1 MQNMRT
7 TMAEQSLN
15 IERLQSQASIL
26 KRQLT
31 FSVHQESNAKAELK
45 VVESRNRALREEMA
59 RLKTTVAQIR
69 GQCANDIRKRDNE
82 VKRLKRH
89 LEGRRGR
96 DGTGGQ
102 LGVMVITPGDQ
113 ATNNGSTNNH
123 IAASSEISASA
134 LKEDTAAFLTRLS
147 RDLTNENEALI
158 DLARNTLATLRN
170 LQGLQ
175 EQCAVDAENGSS
187 VQQDPNVVL
196 SIPPTCESLTA
207 NMNEVLEHLRS
218 LLTNPSFVP
227 LEEVEIREDEII
239 RLREGWDKMEARWH
253 EAVALMD
260 GWRRRMMETGDT
272 INLDDLRKGLTLDSE
287 EIPKPTPKPAND
299 VSVIKDSDSSV
310 LSVTR
315 ESASQTADADGEAC
329 HLPPDPSSPLKSLD
343 DSPTPLFP
351 PPNILRPT
359 TGNARRRSL
368 SPRKVSFPTSAADG
382 SDQASVLDSAD
393 DISLL
398 NFSAVKLP
406 TNGTAP
412 NTSPDRL
419 NVCTFLRPHVSAIP
433 NSIQSSSLEL
443 ELSVSERL
451 QIAQREAE
459 AARSRDTNPDVL
471 KAGPVNAGIRGRPRR
486 KRGTLSQEELDEL
499 LGLT

>member
-1 MQNMRT
+1 
-7 TMAEQSLN
+7 MAEQSLN
-15 IERLQSQASIL
+15 IERLQSQASTL

-31 FSVHQESNAKAELK
+31 YSIHQESNAKAELK
-45 VVESRNRALREEMA
+45 VAESRNRALREDMA

-69 GQCANDIRKRDNE
+69 GQCANDVRKRDNE

-113 ATNNGSTNNH
+113 AANNSSTNNH
-123 IAASSEISASA
+123 IAASSGSSVTS

-158 DLARNTLATLRN
+158 ELARNTLATLRN

-175 EQCAVDAENGSS
+175 EHGTDVIETGSL

-196 SIPPTCESLTA
+196 SIPPTCESLSA

-239 RLREGWDKMEARWH
+239 RLREGWDKMEARWR

-299 VSVIKDSDSSV
+299 VSVIKDSNTSV

-315 ESASQTADADGEAC
+315 ESASKTAHADGEVS
-329 HLPPDPSSPLKSLD
+329 HLEPDLSSPLKSLD

-359 TGNARRRSL
+359 AGNARRRSL
-368 SPRKVSFPTSAADG
+368 SPPKVSFPVPAADG
-382 SDQASVLDSAD
+382 SDQASILDSSD

-406 TNGTAP
+406 TNEAAP
-412 NTSPDRL
+412 HTGPDRSE
-419 NVCTFLRPHVSAIP
+419 VCTFPQPHVSGIP
-433 NSIQSSSLEL
+433 NAVQSSSLAL

-451 QIAQREAE
+451 QIAQQDAE
-459 AARSRDTNPDVL
+459 AARSRDMNPDVL
-471 KAGPVNAGIRGRPRR
+471 KAGPASAGIRGRPRR

-499 LGLT
+499 LGLI

>member
-1 MQNMRT
+1 
-7 TMAEQSLN
+7 MAEQSLN
-15 IERLQSQASIL
+15 IERLQSQASTL
-26 KRQLT
+26 KCQLT

-59 RLKTTVAQIR
+59 RLKATVGQIR

-82 VKRLKRH
+82 LKRLKRH

-102 LGVMVITPGDQ
+102 LGVMVITPGDK
-113 ATNNGSTNNH
+113 AMSNSSTNNH
-123 IAASSEISASA
+123 IAASSGGSATS

-147 RDLTNENEALI
+147 RDLTNENEGLI
-158 DLARNTLATLRN
+158 DLARHTLTTLRN

-175 EQCAVDAENGSS
+175 EHGADFVENGSL

-196 SIPPTCESLTA
+196 SVPPTCESLSA
-207 NMNEVLEHLRS
+207 NMNEVLEHLRG

-239 RLREGWDKMEARWH
+239 RLRDGWDKMEARWR
-253 EAVALMD
+253 EAVTLMD
-260 GWRRRMMETGDT
+260 SWRRRMMETGDT

-299 VSVIKDSDSSV
+299 VSIIKDSDASM

-315 ESASQTADADGEAC
+315 ESASQTAHADEEAP
-329 HLPPDPSSPLKSLD
+329 HLQADPSSPFKSLD

-368 SPRKVSFPTSAADG
+368 SPRKVSFPIPAADS
-382 SDQASVLDSAD
+382 SDQTSVLDSAD

-398 NFSAVKLP
+398 AFSAVKLP

-412 NTSPDRL
+412 DTSPDRPK
-419 NVCTFLRPHVSAIP
+419 VRTFLRPDVSAIP
-433 NSIQSSSLEL
+433 NAIQPPSPEL
-443 ELSVSERL
+443 DLSVPERL
-451 QIAQREAE
+451 QIAQQEAE
-459 AARSRDTNPDVL
+459 AARSRDTNPAVL
-471 KAGPVNAGIRGRPRR
+471 KSGPASAGIRGRPRR